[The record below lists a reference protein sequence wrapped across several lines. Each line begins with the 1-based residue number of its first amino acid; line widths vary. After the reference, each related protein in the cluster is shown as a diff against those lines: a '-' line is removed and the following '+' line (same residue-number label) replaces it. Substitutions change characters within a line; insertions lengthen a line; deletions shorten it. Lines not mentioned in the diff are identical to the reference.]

1 MATRARAIA
10 PFALAALSVVAG
22 LSLGRVFDS
31 AEFVL
36 PVVGAAVIPHAL
48 GGLSRRRG
56 WSAWTWLAL
65 VAVALAL
72 YVGWALLGH
81 TTWFGLPHGETFRA
95 LSDRLNDGWHV
106 LRSEPAPVPVTGG
119 TELLAVLATWMVA
132 TVADWLAFHRHA
144 TLAALSPALVLFVWS
159 STLGTDEHELVTV
172 AGFAIAAGVFLVVQ
186 NVAVL
191 DRHRSWLASTQ
202 PTRTHW
208 VVPAVVLGVVALL
221 VGIVLAPA
229 LPGAESDPLL
239 DFANRG
245 PNRNGGGGSYSTS
258 VPPLVDVGAKLR
270 QPQNTEVFTVRA
282 AQPEYWRLTALDE
295 FSSDGGGQWIMA
307 AEGSDEVTTDIP
319 EEGPPGSLRQQYAI
333 GDLGE
338 IWMPAAFDPVA
349 TDTPALQVIASGTLV
364 ADDPDGVQGLIYI
377 AYSRLTPTAADVTD
391 AQKAAT
397 ARPVPRDVRRYLEL
411 PEIPASIADEARR
424 VVNDAGATTPFAEA
438 QALRNYFWGADFT
451 YDLDVDT
458 GDGTDAISAFLRDRR
473 GFCVQFASAYAVM
486 ARTLGIPSRVAVG
499 FTHGDQD
506 GDVFSVRAHHAHAW
520 PEIYLSGLGWT
531 HLFDPTPPADS
542 NPQGQGSALPGDP
555 PRESVIPPRTE
566 TTTPTATTTPDGS
579 GGGIDPAPAP
589 TVAPPPLTVSTEESS
604 SDRGPWLVLLAIALI
619 AAAIVA
625 VYVAVV
631 LTAKSR
637 RRARR
642 REAEPTSAVQGA
654 WEEALDRLRD
664 AHVEPDPA
672 LTPLELARNAPRYGA
687 TSATR
692 PLRTLARSY
701 TIVRYGGGAASTDDA
716 DRAWA
721 AVDELD
727 AALDADLT
735 RRERW
740 RRRLDPSTL
749 RTRAR
754 LTSHSTVAG

>member
-1 MATRARAIA
+1 MI
-10 PFALAALSVVAG
+10 
-22 LSLGRVFDS
+22 
-31 AEFVL
+31 
-36 PVVGAAVIPHAL
+36 
-48 GGLSRRRG
+48 
-56 WSAWTWLAL
+56 
-65 VAVALAL
+65 
-72 YVGWALLGH
+72 
-81 TTWFGLPHGETFRA
+81 
-95 LSDRLNDGWHV
+95 
-106 LRSEPAPVPVTGG
+106 
-119 TELLAVLATWMVA
+119 
-132 TVADWLAFHRHA
+132 
-144 TLAALSPALVLFVWS
+144 
-159 STLGTDEHELVTV
+159 TV
-172 AGFAIAAGVFLVVQ
+172 AGFAVAAGVFLVVQ

-191 DRHRSWLASTQ
+191 DRRRSWLVSSQ

-239 DFANRG
+239 DFANHG
-245 PNRNGGGGSYSTS
+245 PNRGGGDGSYSTS
-258 VPPLVDVGAKLR
+258 VAPLVDVGAKLR
-270 QPQNTEVFTVRA
+270 QPENTEVFTVRA

-295 FSSDGGGQWIMA
+295 FSSDGSGQWIMS

-319 EEGPPGSLRQQYAI
+319 EEGPAGSLRQQYAI

-364 ADDPDGVQGLIYI
+364 TDDPDGVQGLIYS
-377 AYSRLTPTAADVTD
+377 AYSRLAPTAADVSD

-397 ARPVPRDVRRYLEL
+397 TQPVPREVRRYLDL
-411 PEIPASIADEARR
+411 PDIPASIGDEAKR
-424 VVNDAGATTPFAEA
+424 VVNEAGATTPYTQAEA
-438 QALRNYFWGADFT
+438 LRDYFWGPDFA

-473 GFCVQFASAYAVM
+473 GFCVQFASTYAVM

-499 FTHGDQD
+499 FTHGDQS
-506 GDVFSVRAHHAHAW
+506 GDNFSVRSHHAHAW

-531 HLFDPTPPADS
+531 HLFDPTPPAES
-542 NPQGQGSALPGDP
+542 NPLGQGSALPGDP
-555 PRESVIPPRTE
+555 PLESVIPPGTA
-566 TTTPTATTTPDGS
+566 TTAPSPTPTTTPDGS
-579 GGGIDPAPAP
+579 GGGDNPPATTA
-589 TVAPPPLTVSTEESS
+589 APPPLTVSTEEPSS
-604 SDRGPWLVLLAIALI
+604 ERGPWLVFLVIAGV
-619 AAAIVA
+619 AAALVV

-672 LTPLELARNAPRYGA
+672 LTPLELARNAPRFGA

-692 PLRTLARSY
+692 PLRALARSY

-721 AVDELD
+721 AVEELD

-749 RTRAR
+749 RARTR
-754 LTSHSTVAG
+754 V